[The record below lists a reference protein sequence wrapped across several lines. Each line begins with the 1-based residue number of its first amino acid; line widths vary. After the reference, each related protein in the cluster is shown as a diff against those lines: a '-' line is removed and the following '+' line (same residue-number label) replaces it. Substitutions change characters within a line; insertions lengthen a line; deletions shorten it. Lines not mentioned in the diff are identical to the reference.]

1 MKSQTE
7 KEKISSSAKIAE
19 FILIATAL
27 LVTSGIILFVTLNS
41 PPLVPEN
48 LAVVVETSQTTTLE
62 TTQTETT
69 EIPTEIAIDPTTTVA
84 ENTTK
89 IKTTKSKEHTTK
101 FELQPKSIDINTA
114 SVEEL
119 KLLPGI
125 GDVIAQRI
133 VDYRKENGGF
143 SNNEELM
150 NVSGIGE
157 KKFENIKPYRM
168 LVCQ

>member
-1 MKSQTE
+1 MKSRTE

-19 FILIATAL
+19 FILIAVAL

-48 LAVVVETSQTTTLE
+48 LAAVVGTNQTTILK

-69 EIPTEIAIDPTTTVA
+69 VITTEMTTELTTTIA

-157 KKFENIKPYRM
+157 KKFENIKPY
-168 LVCQ
+168 LKP